1 MAGFHG
7 TDPLKDNLVMPNL
20 ITIMINSALMCWL
33 KMAGSHGTDPLKD
46 SLVVPN
52 LITIMINSALKN
64 FIAESVT
71 TQRGVVI

>member
-1 MAGFHG
+1 
-7 TDPLKDNLVMPNL
+7 
-20 ITIMINSALMCWL
+20 
-33 KMAGSHGTDPLKD
+33 MAGSHGTDPLKD